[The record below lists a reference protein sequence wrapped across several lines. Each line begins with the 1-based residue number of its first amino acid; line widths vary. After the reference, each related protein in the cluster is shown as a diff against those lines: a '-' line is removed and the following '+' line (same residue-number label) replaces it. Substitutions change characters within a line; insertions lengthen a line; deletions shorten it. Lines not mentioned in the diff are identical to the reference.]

1 MQRALGAALVVFLY
15 ASTAAAHHSF
25 VAEYDAKM
33 LTTLS
38 GIGIADGDWATDA
51 RIAQQAVEA
60 IGASHGE

>member
-1 MQRALGAALVVFLY
+1 MLRALGAALVVWLH

-25 VAEYDAKM
+25 AAEYDG
-33 LTTLS
+33 

-60 IGASHGE
+60 IGASHGD